1 MALVSLKQILD
12 EALQAG
18 YAVGSFNV
26 VSLDSLQGILE
37 AATQLR
43 SPVILSLAEVH
54 FKYVD
59 LDAIVPVIRQ
69 AAERAPVPV
78 ALHLD
83 HGLSLEAA
91 MRCFRLGFTS
101 LMFDGSALPYE
112 ENVART
118 AEIVRV
124 AHSVGVTVEA
134 ELGRVGGGGEGGA
147 EPAEADQAYFTDPEQ
162 AADFVRRTGVDAL
175 AVAVGSVHGLYKGKP
190 RLDFPRLS
198 AISRGTGIPLVLHGG
213 SGIPDEDIRRAI
225 SLGIA
230 KINVYTEMSMQAT
243 ERIRQKV
250 ADPKVIS
257 FPDLLLL
264 ARQGIRETVTEKVRV
279 FGSANICTVPNTFCP
294 SCGACVLAD
303 NTPEGTRSCTCNSAS
318 GGSSNS
324 EQLNHGAAT
333 AAEPKGEGASQ
344 LSDTELARLI
354 ALVTRQI
361 LAMQG

>member
-1 MALVSLKQILD
+1 MALVSLKSMLH
-12 EALQAG
+12 EAVDKG

-37 AATQLR
+37 AATQLQ
-43 SPVILSLAEVH
+43 SPVILSVAEVH
-54 FKYVD
+54 FKYID
-59 LDAIVPVIRQ
+59 LESIVPVIKQ
-69 AAERAPVPV
+69 AAAKAPVPV

-101 LMFDGSALPYE
+101 LMFDGSSLPYE

-134 ELGRVGGGGEGGA
+134 ELGQVGGGEGGSEA
-147 EPAEADQAYFTDPEQ
+147 SEADRSHFTDPDQ
-162 AADFVRRTGVDAL
+162 AIDFVRRTGVDAL

-190 RLDFPRLS
+190 QLDFDRLS
-198 AISRGTGIPLVLHGG
+198 AIARGTGVPLVLHGG

-243 ERIRQKV
+243 ERIRKEV
-250 ADPKVIS
+250 ADPKMIS

-264 ARQGIRETVTEKVRV
+264 ARQGIKETVMEKMRI
-279 FGSANICTVPNTFCP
+279 FGSSHICATPGVFCD
-294 SCGACVLAD
+294 SCGACVLSSS
-303 NTPEGTRSCTCNSAS
+303 EKCSAHVP
-318 GGSSNS
+318 N
-324 EQLNHGAAT
+324 ERPAA
-333 AAEPKGEGASQ
+333 PI
-344 LSDTELARLI
+344 SDEAIARTV
-354 ALVTRQI
+354 ALVVKEI
-361 LAMQG
+361 LALRD